1 MLPFPFKRTQSMAYL
16 GAALLGAALAGCG
29 PGASP
34 ANEAPPPVVTA
45 DSPSAEDRGKVI
57 YTTGVSAV
65 GRPIIARVNDVP
77 VPAGVVACVNCHGT
91 DGRGRAEGG
100 VVPSAIT
107 WEVLTNPPAGTPRRY
122 PPYTDESLVR
132 AIAAGVDPARNRL
145 NATMPRYEM
154 AAEDLADL
162 TAYLKVLG
170 REPERGVGE
179 DAVRIGVLLPPTH
192 AEGVRQVLAAF
203 ADRLN
208 ADGGL
213 YRRRIEWRFTQP
225 PAEPAKRA
233 WAIRAFLEG
242 EAVFACIAPPTAET
256 AAVAALF
263 EEFRTPLVG
272 PVPPTTGGPLNPFVF
287 SLYPPATEQP
297 LALVA
302 LAVERDPGRKHRAVV
317 VTVADA
323 PVDSPA
329 DAVARR
335 CEQSGCP
342 AEVVR
347 GVPADATR
355 RQVLTRRMVA
365 DRTDL
370 LFHLAPARDIRPL
383 LEAGVAVGWSPT
395 VLAAGPGIGAELF
408 EPPPGFAGKVFLA
421 LPGMPPDETSEA
433 AREYRSLTDGRP
445 RTGGQT
451 AAEVSALASARVL
464 VEGLKRAGR
473 GLTREYLVRSLEGL
487 ARYETG
493 LTPPLTFGPGRRVGA
508 RGAHV
513 LEVDLKAKTLT
524 RSGPWVDL
532 DRPAG
537 PR

>member
-1 MLPFPFKRTQSMAYL
+1 MLPFDHIRSIACP
-16 GAALLGAALAGCG
+16 GAAILAVALAGCG

-34 ANEAPPPVVTA
+34 ANDTPPPAVA
-45 DSPSAEDRGKVI
+45 AESPSAEARGKVI
-57 YTTGVSAV
+57 YTTGASAA
-65 GRPIIARVNDVP
+65 GRPIVARVNDVP
-77 VPAGVVACVNCHGT
+77 VPSGVVACVNCHGT

-107 WEVLTNPPAGTPRRY
+107 WDVLTNPPATAARRY
-122 PPYTDESLVR
+122 PPYTDESLAR

-170 REPERGVGE
+170 REPERGVDD

-192 AEGVRQVLAAF
+192 AEGVRQVLTAF
-203 ADRLN
+203 AGRLN
-208 ADGGL
+208 AGGGL
-213 YRRRIEWRFTQP
+213 YRRRVELRFAQP
-225 PAEPAKRA
+225 PAEPARRA
-233 WAIRAFLEG
+233 WAIRALLEG
-242 EAVFACIAPPTAET
+242 EAVFACVAPPTAET
-256 AAVAALF
+256 AAAAALF

-272 PVPPTTGGPLNPFVF
+272 PAPPATDGPLNPFVF
-287 SLYPPATEQP
+287 SLYPSAGEQP

-302 LAVERDPGRKHRAVV
+302 FAVERDPQAKHRAAV
-317 VTVADA
+317 VTVAGTPA
-323 PVDSPA
+323 DSPA

-347 GVPADATR
+347 GVPADAAR
-355 RQVLTRRMVA
+355 RQALARRMAA
-365 DRTDL
+365 DGTDL
-370 LFHLAPARDIRPL
+370 LFHLAPARDLRPL
-383 LEAGVAVGWSPT
+383 LEAGAAVGWNPS
-395 VLAAGPGIGAELF
+395 VLAAGPGVGAELF
-408 EPPPGFAGKVFLA
+408 EPPPGLAGKVFLA
-421 LPGMPPDETSEA
+421 LPGLPPDEMSEA

-473 GLTREYLVRSLEGL
+473 GLTREQFVRSLEGL
-487 ARYETG
+487 ARYDTG

-513 LEVDLKAKTLT
+513 LELDLKAKTLA